1 VDGVDLVDNADDILE
16 GSSPSVSS
24 TQSTEST
31 KATPTIGL
39 PRPHSA
45 TRQYLFD
52 LTLHG
57 IKLGLENIQALC
69 HAAGDPHRTY
79 PTIHVGGTN
88 GKGSVVA
95 MCAAMLQA
103 AGYRVGR
110 FTSPHLIDVSERFLV
125 DGEPIPEAALEE
137 NIAFFQRAAGSMA
150 GTPTFF
156 EMTTAIA
163 FRYFAQAKVD
173 VAIIEVGMGGRFD
186 STNVVAPV
194 AVAITNIDLEHTA
207 FLGDTL
213 AKIAFE
219 KAGIIKPGVPCVTA
233 ETRPEAFDVFTR
245 RAAEENAPLLQLG
258 HDFTADLGGT
268 PWEQRFSFQSAAL
281 QLDSVPLSLAGRYQG
296 ENAAVATALATQLTG
311 AFPDLNA
318 AHIALGLAT
327 ASWPCRIERVLD
339 TPPVYIDV
347 AHNGAGARKLAEL
360 FEECVVVFAA
370 SSDKDTGA
378 MLAALQPCA
387 RHLILTEFDGKRTTP
402 VGDLAA
408 LVETG
413 ACEVHVPI
421 AAAIARG
428 LELATPECPLLIT
441 GSIYAAG
448 EAREYLI
455 REHSAKPLRF

>member
-1 VDGVDLVDNADDILE
+1 MNSVDGVEDVDLVNSADDILE
-16 GSSPSVSS
+16 EIPPS
-24 TQSTEST
+24 
-31 KATPTIGL
+31 TPSITM
-39 PRPHSA
+39 PRPHSPA
-45 TRQYLFD
+45 RQYLFD

-57 IKLGLENIQALC
+57 IKLGLENIQALVR
-69 HAAGDPHRTY
+69 AAGDPHRAV

-88 GKGSVVA
+88 GKGSVCA
-95 MCAAMLQA
+95 MTAAMLRA

-137 NIAFFQRAAGSMA
+137 NIAFFRHAAASMA

-163 FRYFAQAKVD
+163 FRYFAQAQVD

-194 AVAITNIDLEHTA
+194 ATAITNIDLEHTA

-219 KAGIIKPGVPCVTA
+219 KAGIIKPGISCVTA

-245 RAAEENAPLLQLG
+245 RAAEERAPLLQLG
-258 HDFTADLGGT
+258 RDFTADLGGT

-281 QLDSVPLSLAGRYQG
+281 QLDSVPLALPGRYQG
-296 ENAAVATALATQLTG
+296 ENAAVATALATQIIPE
-311 AFPDLNA
+311 FPRLDPS
-318 AHIALGLAT
+318 HIAHGLAT

-339 TPPVYIDV
+339 NPPVYIDV

-360 FEECVVVFAA
+360 FEACVVVFAA

-378 MLAALQPCA
+378 MLAALRPCA
-387 RHLILTEFDGKRTTP
+387 RHLILTEFEGKRSSP
-402 VGDLAA
+402 AGDLAA
-408 LVETG
+408 SLEAG
-413 ACEVHVPI
+413 SYEVHTPI

-428 LELATPECPLLIT
+428 LALANAECPLLIT

-455 REHSAKPLRF
+455 REHGAKLLRF